1 MAGTLDL
8 DSPPT
13 IASQPDGLDARL
25 VGGDAY
31 REEASQLLARF
42 ISARAAGASELLIE
56 IECDI
61 GAFVCHLAREVEAG
75 EESASILEFYSA
87 HFSEMAR

>member
-1 MAGTLDL
+1 MAGTLHL

-13 IASQPDGLDARL
+13 IESQPEGLDARL

-31 REEASQLLARF
+31 QEEASLLLARF
-42 ISARAAGASELLIE
+42 ISARAAGVPELLIE
-56 IECDI
+56 VQCDI

-75 EESASILEFYSA
+75 EAPASILEFYSA